1 MNPTP
6 YRHAADRIVSRI
18 AVPVLREPVFFCF
31 MLLTFV
37 WPQLTSDLFRIEA
50 THWEIL
56 GLYIAYAYAATL
68 PLGILGGKA
77 RRWYKAAAYT
87 LAYAVSMAEC
97 FLLVFFRTFITPS
110 LMSIATDTDP
120 AESAEFIGC
129 YLFTGRF
136 ALFLAAW
143 SLVAGINLLLE
154 KVSQARRTAPMPH
167 AGLRTCLLTTVLA
180 GGGIFG
186 LTSNAS
192 AFESAWRLSRDVI
205 HVDFLEEIFRTSDY
219 ISLNVPYNE
228 STHHM
233 IDAAAIAAMRPGVR
247 IVNESR
253 AEIVDDEAMIEG
265 LASGKVGRYVTDFPN
280 ERLVGLRNC
289 ITTPHLGACTP
300 ESEEKCAVMA
310 AQEIYDY
317 LKNGNIKNSVNMPN
331 AALERL
337 GACRLCVI
345 HRNVPNM
352 INSILDLVSARN
364 LNVEHM
370 INKPR
375 GEFAYTMMDLS
386 EPVGSEITAPI
397 EQNPDVLRVRVI

>member
-120 AESAEFIGC
+120 AESAEFIEC

-143 SLVAGINLLLE
+143 SLVAGINRFVQAPDRVAVEGLHPQTE
-154 KVSQARRTAPMPH
+154 KQAFGCRTA
-167 AGLRTCLLTTVLA
+167 
-180 GGGIFG
+180 
-186 LTSNAS
+186 
-192 AFESAWRLSRDVI
+192 FET
-205 HVDFLEEIFRTSDY
+205 E
-219 ISLNVPYNE
+219 
-228 STHHM
+228 
-233 IDAAAIAAMRPGVR
+233 
-247 IVNESR
+247 
-253 AEIVDDEAMIEG
+253 
-265 LASGKVGRYVTDFPN
+265 
-280 ERLVGLRNC
+280 
-289 ITTPHLGACTP
+289 
-300 ESEEKCAVMA
+300 
-310 AQEIYDY
+310 
-317 LKNGNIKNSVNMPN
+317 
-331 AALERL
+331 
-337 GACRLCVI
+337 
-345 HRNVPNM
+345 
-352 INSILDLVSARN
+352 
-364 LNVEHM
+364 
-370 INKPR
+370 
-375 GEFAYTMMDLS
+375 
-386 EPVGSEITAPI
+386 
-397 EQNPDVLRVRVI
+397 LRVFA

>member
-167 AGLRTCLLTTVLA
+167 AGLRTCLLTTIRA
-180 GGGIFG
+180 GGG
-186 LTSNAS
+186 N
-192 AFESAWRLSRDVI
+192 
-205 HVDFLEEIFRTSDY
+205 FRTD
-219 ISLNVPYNE
+219 IQRL
-228 STHHM
+228 
-233 IDAAAIAAMRPGVR
+233 RLR
-247 IVNESR
+247 I
-253 AEIVDDEAMIEG
+253 G
-265 LASGKVGRYVTDFPN
+265 LAA
-280 ERLVGLRNC
+280 L
-289 ITTPHLGACTP
+289 PHTRPA
-300 ESEEKCAVMA
+300 
-310 AQEIYDY
+310 
-317 LKNGNIKNSVNMPN
+317 
-331 AALERL
+331 
-337 GACRLCVI
+337 
-345 HRNVPNM
+345 
-352 INSILDLVSARN
+352 
-364 LNVEHM
+364 
-370 INKPR
+370 
-375 GEFAYTMMDLS
+375 
-386 EPVGSEITAPI
+386 
-397 EQNPDVLRVRVI
+397 

>member
-143 SLVAGINLLLE
+143 SLVAGINLLP
-154 KVSQARRTAPMPH
+154 ADDRT
-167 AGLRTCLLTTVLA
+167 
-180 GGGIFG
+180 GGGG
-186 LTSNAS
+186 N
-192 AFESAWRLSRDVI
+192 
-205 HVDFLEEIFRTSDY
+205 FRTD
-219 ISLNVPYNE
+219 IQRL
-228 STHHM
+228 
-233 IDAAAIAAMRPGVR
+233 RLR
-247 IVNESR
+247 I
-253 AEIVDDEAMIEG
+253 G
-265 LASGKVGRYVTDFPN
+265 LAA
-280 ERLVGLRNC
+280 L
-289 ITTPHLGACTP
+289 PHTRPA
-300 ESEEKCAVMA
+300 
-310 AQEIYDY
+310 
-317 LKNGNIKNSVNMPN
+317 
-331 AALERL
+331 
-337 GACRLCVI
+337 
-345 HRNVPNM
+345 
-352 INSILDLVSARN
+352 
-364 LNVEHM
+364 
-370 INKPR
+370 
-375 GEFAYTMMDLS
+375 
-386 EPVGSEITAPI
+386 
-397 EQNPDVLRVRVI
+397 

>member
-120 AESAEFIGC
+120 AESAEFIEC

-180 GGGIFG
+180 GGG
-186 LTSNAS
+186 
-192 AFESAWRLSRDVI
+192 D
-205 HVDFLEEIFRTSDY
+205 FRTD
-219 ISLNVPYNE
+219 IQRL
-228 STHHM
+228 
-233 IDAAAIAAMRPGVR
+233 RLR
-247 IVNESR
+247 I
-253 AEIVDDEAMIEG
+253 G
-265 LASGKVGRYVTDFPN
+265 LAA
-280 ERLVGLRNC
+280 L
-289 ITTPHLGACTP
+289 PHTRPA
-300 ESEEKCAVMA
+300 
-310 AQEIYDY
+310 
-317 LKNGNIKNSVNMPN
+317 
-331 AALERL
+331 
-337 GACRLCVI
+337 
-345 HRNVPNM
+345 
-352 INSILDLVSARN
+352 
-364 LNVEHM
+364 
-370 INKPR
+370 
-375 GEFAYTMMDLS
+375 
-386 EPVGSEITAPI
+386 
-397 EQNPDVLRVRVI
+397 